1 MKKFNSRGDEQ
12 SRLEYWEARCTTK
25 REMAKEKRYVRMDT
39 VERGG
44 VGSPQPRSRHVQR
57 REKGSG
63 QRTSKIEQ
71 PARTKRRRPQR
82 RFLDVAMEEIRRVG
96 VGEEDAMDRVR

>member
-1 MKKFNSRGDEQ
+1 MYNKEGDGKGKALCEN
-12 SRLEYWEARCTTK
+12 EHCGK
-25 REMAKEKRYVRMDT
+25 RK
-39 VERGG
+39 G